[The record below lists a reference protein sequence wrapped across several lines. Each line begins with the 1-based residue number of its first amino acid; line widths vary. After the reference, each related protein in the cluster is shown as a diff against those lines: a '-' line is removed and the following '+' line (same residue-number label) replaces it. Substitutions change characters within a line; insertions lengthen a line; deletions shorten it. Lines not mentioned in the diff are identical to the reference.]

1 MVLVLVGNT
10 GPNDVDAV
18 LETLCLDFFWLF
30 WHFLFFSLLCL
41 ERSSELELELDE
53 LLLVSVELSELELL
67 EYFFCFF
74 LDLAMVVSRK

>member
-18 LETLCLDFFWLF
+18 LETLCLDFF